1 MGTFIHP
8 RPGEFFS
15 WAELMVS
22 RKAAALELDNTPPED
37 AQHRLVDLVANVL
50 DPLRFALKRPI
61 RVTSGYRS
69 PAVNEAVGGAKTSMH
84 KGGEAADIKVKGMT
98 AEELAEMVVELG
110 LPFDKFVW
118 YAPERGGHL
127 HISFTK
133 RRPPRGQMLHAPAG
147 GGYTTWSPARR
158 TP

>member
-1 MGTFIHP
+1 MGIYINP

-22 RKAAALELDNTPPED
+22 NTAAIRGLDNTPPED
-37 AQHRLVDLVANVL
+37 AQHRLIDLVTHVL
-50 DPLRFALKRPI
+50 DPLRLAIRRAI
-61 RVTSGYRS
+61 RVTSGFRA
-69 PAVNEAVGGAKTSMH
+69 PAVNEAVGGADHSQH
-84 KGGEAADIKVKGMT
+84 KLGEAADIKVEGMQ
-98 AEELAEMVVELG
+98 AWELAELVVELG
-110 LPFDKFVW
+110 LPFDQLVW

-133 RRPPRGQMLHAPAG
+133 RRAPRGQMLHAPAG